1 MMCFDY
7 QCIKKNIE
15 KKLSKILQVKKNV
28 VLLQPH

>member
-1 MMCFDY
+1 MMYFDY
-7 QCIKKNIE
+7 QCFEKNIE